1 MSSVLD
7 ARLAKESRL
16 GRGSVD
22 VAMKE
27 AAEAAKAKDDE
38 GLFAAEKSAA
48 KVSMEESFGKALV
61 NAGGSE
67 DEQMA
72 WLHAKLMGMEA
83 KQTPRSPEVSAPE
96 SSTEEVPA
104 NGGTSNAASTS
115 RSSADK
121 SAEHEN
127 PPQGGETSEA
137 GIEGNDSSLSG

>member
-1 MSSVLD
+1 MLD

-16 GRGSVD
+16 DRGSVD

-38 GLFAAEKSAA
+38 GLFTAEKSAA

-72 WLHAKLMGMEA
+72 WLRAKLMDMEA
-83 KQTPRSPEVSAPE
+83 KQIPRSPEVSAPE
-96 SSTEEVPA
+96 SNTEEVPA
-104 NGGTSNAASTS
+104 NDGTSNAASS
-115 RSSADK
+115 
-121 SAEHEN
+121 
-127 PPQGGETSEA
+127 
-137 GIEGNDSSLSG
+137 